1 MNIARIAAT
10 AFLILTLSGL
20 TGCGTKVVYVRDAL
34 PVPPAPVLPR
44 VADDEL
50 DCLSD
55 STLEKLKLRETRLRG
70 HIRALEAVIETH
82 NTAGS
87 K

>member
-1 MNIARIAAT
+1 MNIARIVAT
-10 AFLILTLSGL
+10 VFLILTLSG
-20 TGCGTKVVYVRDAL
+20 CAAPPPVYVRDVL
-34 PVPPAPVLPR
+34 PVPPAPTLPR
-44 VADDEL
+44 IADDEL

-82 NTAGS
+82 NAAGG